1 MPKASRCYTGSR
13 QSVGTPALN
22 RNQFM
27 QQIKL
32 IRKARQEHPPTVT
45 PAKGKTDCNV

>member
-1 MPKASRCYTGSR
+1 M
-13 QSVGTPALN
+13 N

-32 IRKARQEHPPTVT
+32 IRKARQEHTPTVT
-45 PAKGKTDCNV
+45 RKEIKS

>member
-1 MPKASRCYTGSR
+1 MKASRCYTGAR
-13 QSVGTPALN
+13 QSVGTPTLN

-32 IRKARQEHPPTVT
+32 IRKARQEHTPTVISVER
-45 PAKGKTDCNV
+45 KERSDG

>member
-1 MPKASRCYTGSR
+1 MKASRCYTGSR
-13 QSVGTPALN
+13 QSVGTPTLN

-45 PAKGKTDCNV
+45 PAERKRG

>member
-13 QSVGTPALN
+13 QSVGTPALS

-32 IRKARQEHPPTVT
+32 IRKTRQEHPPTVT
-45 PAKGKTDCNV
+45 PAERKRG

>member
-1 MPKASRCYTGSR
+1 MKASRCYTGSR
-13 QSVGTPALN
+13 SSVGTPTLN

-27 QQIKL
+27 QQVKR

-45 PAKGKTDCNV
+45 KKERKP